1 MSNLTGQRFIEIVA
15 PILKE
20 RGIKKSAFCE
30 AIGVSTNMFS
40 NYAKGAEPKAS
51 KVEAAE
57 KFLGIRF
64 SDYEEAEKSSE
75 DEELAEYLEYLRTRS
90 EMRMLFK
97 LAKNASKEDVEQ
109 AVKIIEALRK

>member
-1 MSNLTGQRFIEIVA
+1 MTGQRFIEVIE

-64 SDYEEAEKSSE
+64 SDYEDAEKSNE
-75 DEELAEYLEYLRTRS
+75 DEELAEYLEYLRTRP

-97 LAKNASKEDVEQ
+97 LSKNASKEDVEQ